1 MPYCGRSILLRLDA
15 ELVAETLCLI
25 EMEYFK
31 SVGWPELLAYAKASA
46 SDSPGS
52 SQNLQA
58 IVTRF
63 NQVCRWLSDEIQL
76 SPGTAEQAELISALI
91 RIAFVPFAAST
102 LPPCLCIF
110 RSAWHTPTTTRSC
123 RSS

>member
-1 MPYCGRSILLRLDA
+1 MPYCGRSIFLRLDA
-15 ELVAETLCLI
+15 ELVAEALCLI

-31 SVGWPELLAYAKASA
+31 SVGWPELLAYATASP

-52 SQNLQA
+52 SHNLQA
-58 IVTRF
+58 IITRF

-76 SPGTAEQAELISALI
+76 STNTHEQTELISALI
-91 RIAFVPFAAST
+91 RIAFVPFVTLSLST
-102 LPPCLCIF
+102 CAF

-123 RSS
+123 KSS